1 MTVKKVMIV
10 DDDRDLIEELQEAL
24 SLRGYEVVAI
34 SESTSALDTVFSLK
48 PDVILLDLKM
58 DGMSGFQ
65 IAQSLRRV
73 PSTAP
78 IPIIAMT
85 GVLNKENHRALMEAY
100 GITVCLE
107 KPFNPY
113 MVIDTI
119 EAVLRKGA

>member
-1 MTVKKVMIV
+1 MAVKKVMIV
-10 DDDRDLIEELQEAL
+10 DDDKDLIEELQEAL
-24 SLRGYEVVAI
+24 SLKGYETIAI

-65 IAQSLRRV
+65 IAQSLRRL

-85 GVLNKENHRALMEAY
+85 GILNKENHRALMDVY

-107 KPFNPY
+107 KPFNPCK
-113 MVIDTI
+113 VIDAI
-119 EAVLRKGA
+119 EAVLQEGA